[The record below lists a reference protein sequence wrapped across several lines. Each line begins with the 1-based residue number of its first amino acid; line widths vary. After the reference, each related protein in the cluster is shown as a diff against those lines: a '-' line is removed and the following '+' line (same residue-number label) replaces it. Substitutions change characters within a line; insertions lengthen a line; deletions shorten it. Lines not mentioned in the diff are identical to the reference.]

1 MAGGTDDGAEERKR
15 MTRPA
20 IEGCVGR
27 DQISANRKKWFHSGG
42 TAGSFLVLC
51 KICSPQGK
59 PSMFF
64 VCFLPKIIYTKFFEL
79 SLCF

>member
-20 IEGCVGR
+20 IKGCVGR
-27 DQISANRKKWFHSGG
+27 DQISANRKKWFHSRG
-42 TAGSFLVLC
+42 TVGSFLVLC
-51 KICSPQGK
+51 TICSPQRK

-64 VCFLPKIIYTKFFEL
+64 CLFFTKDNIYKVL
-79 SLCF
+79 